1 MKREK
6 NGNLTLATLP
16 SWIRLQMFSFLLRKL
31 PSFRNSVFF
40 SCLEASLNAR
50 AIVSE
55 KKTGRKW
62 CWKLSAD
69 CIYHFI
75 FHIIYKSFSIH
86 PNKFDTPYQEF
97 SRFLWA
103 LFLFCSKNFFLLEVQ
118 FLGEGRHQNIG
129 SESQQHNLCTKHT
142 FYPSSLFI
150 SSCISARQ
158 LICICVW
165 GAVSK
170 REREGDIKIFFLLY
184 FFSKLNLY
192 LSMRCSF

>member
-6 NGNLTLATLP
+6 NGNLTLARLP

-103 LFLFCSKNFFLLEVQ
+103 LFLFCSKTFLLEVQ

-129 SESQQHNLCTKHT
+129 SESQQHILPNIH
-142 FYPSSLFI
+142 FI
-150 SSCISARQ
+150 HP
-158 LICICVW
+158 V
-165 GAVSK
+165 
-170 REREGDIKIFFLLY
+170 F
-184 FFSKLNLY
+184 LY
-192 LSMRCSF
+192 LLVFLPGS

>member
-97 SRFLWA
+97 SRLKAVSFVDFSFVFLWDA
-103 LFLFCSKNFFLLEVQ
+103 ICIWMNFYVCSFFLAIISVVKKLFMGLVFVLFKKLFFLKVQ

-129 SESQQHNLCTKHT
+129 SESQQHILPNIH
-142 FYPSSLFI
+142 FI
-150 SSCISARQ
+150 HP
-158 LICICVW
+158 V
-165 GAVSK
+165 
-170 REREGDIKIFFLLY
+170 F
-184 FFSKLNLY
+184 LY
-192 LSMRCSF
+192 LLVFLPGS

>member
-6 NGNLTLATLP
+6 NGTLTLATLR

-50 AIVSE
+50 TIVSE

-75 FHIIYKSFSIH
+75 FHIVYKSFSIH
-86 PNKFDTPYQEF
+86 PNKFDTPWYTKSSATWKLFLLSILVLYFYEMQFVFECTF
-97 SRFLWA
+97 MFVRFFLAIISVVKNFLWA
-103 LFLFCSKNFFLLEVQ
+103 LFLFCSKTIFTW
-118 FLGEGRHQNIG
+118 
-129 SESQQHNLCTKHT
+129 S
-142 FYPSSLFI
+142 
-150 SSCISARQ
+150 
-158 LICICVW
+158 
-165 GAVSK
+165 AVSRRRK
-170 REREGDIKIFFLLY
+170 TPKYWVGVATAHPTKTPFL
-184 FFSKLNLY
+184 SIQ
-192 LSMRCSF
+192 SFCVFL

>member
-16 SWIRLQMFSFLLRKL
+16 SWIHLQMFSFLLRKL

-86 PNKFDTPYQEF
+86 PNNFDTPYQEF
-97 SRFLWA
+97 SRLKAVSFVDFSFVFLWDA
-103 LFLFCSKNFFLLEVQ
+103 ICIWMNFYVCSFFSCYHIC
-118 FLGEGRHQNIG
+118 G
-129 SESQQHNLCTKHT
+129 KKT
-142 FYPSSLFI
+142 FYGPCF
-150 SSCISARQ
+150 CFVQ
-158 LICICVW
+158 
-165 GAVSK
+165 K
-170 REREGDIKIFFLLY
+170 TFF
-184 FFSKLNLY
+184 Y
-192 LSMRCSF
+192 LRCSF